1 MFSSSLPFVYSTS
14 ARRRHALVSSV
25 MDDCLNVLWPSR
37 YAALPLTNHSWTY
50 PKPNLLPAV
59 RAAGELGPSLENTK
73 YKRVKSVLVIK
84 VKLKDKRLKH

>member
-25 MDDCLNVLWPSR
+25 MDDCLNVLWPLR
-37 YAALPLTNHSWTY
+37 LYASNHSWTY